1 MTNYPFRPLYLNK
14 PCPNQAVLTLT
25 MVTVLIASACGGKH
39 TVVPPPPPPTA
50 GGSADTGGLTG
61 GTGRPVVA
69 EFSVEPSSIAVGQS
83 AVLRW
88 NVTGSTNV
96 AIDHGLGTVPPSGT
110 SRQTPANTTT
120 YLLTAT
126 GPAGDTTATA
136 TVTVTGPAAPPP
148 PARNT
153 SGNRG
158 GTLES
163 RVQSDLRDALFD
175 YDSNNIRD
183 DARAALTADA
193 DALKRILAD
202 FPNASINV
210 EGHCDERGS
219 AEYNLGL
226 GDRRASSARDF
237 LSQLGVP
244 ADRLKTISY
253 GKERPACTESDE
265 SCWQRNRR
273 AHFSVGQ

>member
-1 MTNYPFRPLYLNK
+1 MTNYMLPLLHLNEPRSNK
-14 PCPNQAVLTLT
+14 AVLTLA
-25 MVTVLIASACGGKH
+25 MVMVLIASACSKK
-39 TVVPPPPPPTA
+39 TPIPPPPPPAPSAGSTNGPSG
-50 GGSADTGGLTG
+50 GGS
-61 GTGRPVVA
+61 GRPVIA
-69 EFSVEPSSIAVGQS
+69 EFSVEPSSIEIGQS
-83 AVLRW
+83 AALRW

-126 GPAGDTTATA
+126 GTAGDTTATA
-136 TVTVTGPAAPPP
+136 TVTVTGPVAPA
-148 PARNT
+148 PAPRNT
-153 SGNRG
+153 TGSR

-163 RVQSDLRDALFD
+163 RVQSDLRDILFD

-183 DARAALTADA
+183 DARAALTGDA
-193 DALKRILAD
+193 DALKRIFAD
-202 FPNASINV
+202 FPNASVNV

-226 GDRRASSARDF
+226 GDRRATSARDF
-237 LSQLGVP
+237 LMQLGVP
-244 ADRLKTISY
+244 SDRLKTISY
-253 GKERPACTESDE
+253 GKERPVCTESDE

>member
-1 MTNYPFRPLYLNK
+1 MKNSRLLSLNK
-14 PCPNQAVLTLT
+14 AALTLAVV
-25 MVTVLIASACGGKH
+25 MILIASACSKK
-39 TVVPPPPPPTA
+39 TPIPPPPPPAPAATSTPN
-50 GGSADTGGLTG
+50 GPSGPT
-61 GTGRPVVA
+61 RPVIA
-69 EFSVEPSSIAVGQS
+69 EFTVEPSSIERGQS
-83 AVLRW
+83 AILRW
-88 NVTGSTNV
+88 NVTGSTNAAV
-96 AIDHGLGTVPPSGT
+96 NSGIGTVPPNGN
-110 SRQTPANTTT
+110 RRVTPTDTTT
-120 YLLTAT
+120 YTLTAT
-126 GPAGDTTATA
+126 GAGGEATATA
-136 TVTVTGPAAPPP
+136 TVTVTGPAAPPAP
-148 PARNT
+148 VRNNTGAR
-153 SGNRG
+153 

-183 DARAALTADA
+183 DARAALTSDA

-202 FPNASINV
+202 FPNASVNV

-226 GDRRASSARDF
+226 GDRRATAARDF
-237 LSQLGVP
+237 LTQLGVP

-253 GKERPACTESDE
+253 GKERPVCTESDE